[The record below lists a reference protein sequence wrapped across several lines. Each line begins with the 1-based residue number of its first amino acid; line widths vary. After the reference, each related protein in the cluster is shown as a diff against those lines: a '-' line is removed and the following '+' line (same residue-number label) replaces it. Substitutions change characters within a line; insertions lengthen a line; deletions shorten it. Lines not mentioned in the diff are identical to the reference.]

1 MNRKGDLPSAML
13 LIMAIT
19 ASIAVLIFFVTFDNN
34 FNGQSKNLSLLV
46 QNIELNEKYVI
57 DKAAVIGEESILA
70 CVDCSDTPLNAK
82 FKDAANKKDLS
93 YTGAGNLFAKIR
105 NGEFSFIKNG
115 ENYILEIKGKGMP
128 VVNTSRHG
136 DHYVTVDIVIPTK
149 LSKEERTLYEE
160 LKKSQK

>member
-115 ENYILEIKGKGMP
+115 ENYILEIKGLF
-128 VVNTSRHG
+128 
-136 DHYVTVDIVIPTK
+136 VTYTIGENSINRKFNLKIEYDKTGK
-149 LSKEERTLYEE
+149 LLSKEINYVSE
-160 LKKSQK
+160 